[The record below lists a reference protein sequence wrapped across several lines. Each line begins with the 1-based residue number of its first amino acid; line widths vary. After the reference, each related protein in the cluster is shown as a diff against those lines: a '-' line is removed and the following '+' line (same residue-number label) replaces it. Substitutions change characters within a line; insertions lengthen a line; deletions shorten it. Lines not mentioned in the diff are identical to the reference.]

1 MKINVLE
8 ALQNAG
14 SDYVSGEQL
23 SEQLGVSRTM
33 VWKIINQL
41 KSEGYEIESSSRKGY
56 RLKAQNERMTQASL
70 SLLFKNENWFE
81 KVIYQEVVDSTNL
94 EAKRIALISEENP
107 ILIVADE
114 QQLGRGR
121 LGRSWHSAKGDGLW
135 MSLLLRPEIEP
146 EASFRLTLIG
156 AVAVAKAI
164 EKVTGLRAGI
174 KWPNDVIV
182 NDKKICGILSEMS
195 AEWQKVNYVVL
206 GIGINVNQSQF
217 PEDIAQKASSL
228 GLESQRHINKLEL
241 LYAFAEAYIYYE
253 KALYSNERLSEL
265 LTVYREKSV
274 TLGKVVKV
282 IGKSERIG
290 KALEIDDKGA
300 LLVAFEDGETAYVN
314 YGEVSVRGIDYYV

>member
-14 SDYVSGEQL
+14 SAYVSGEQL

-33 VWKIINQL
+33 IWKIINQL

-56 RLKAQNERMTQASL
+56 RLKAQNECVTQASL

-81 KVIYQEVVDSTNL
+81 KVVYHEVVDSTNL
-94 EAKRIALISEENP
+94 EAKRVAMTTEENP

-121 LGRSWHSAKGDGLW
+121 LGRSWHSSKGDGLW

-164 EKVTGLRAGI
+164 EKVTGLKAGI

-195 AEWQKVNYVVL
+195 AEWQKVNYIVL
-206 GIGINVNQSQF
+206 GIGINVNQTQF

-228 GLESQRHINKLEL
+228 RLESQGPVNKLDL
-241 LYAFAEAYIYYE
+241 LHAFAETYIYYE
-253 KALYSNERLSEL
+253 QALYSEKRLAEL
-265 LTVYREKSV
+265 LEVYREKSV
-274 TLGKVVKV
+274 TLGKIVKV

-300 LLVAFEDGETAYVN
+300 LLVAFEDGETVYVN

>member
-14 SDYVSGEQL
+14 TTYVSGEQL

-33 VWKIINQL
+33 IWKIINQL

-70 SLLFKNENWFE
+70 SLLFKNQDWFK
-81 KVIYQEVVDSTNL
+81 KVVYHEVVDSTNL
-94 EAKRIALISEENP
+94 EAKRLALDTEENP

-135 MSLLLRPEIEP
+135 MSLLIRPEIEP

-156 AVAVAKAI
+156 AVAVVKAI
-164 EKVTGLRAGI
+164 EKVTSLSAGI

-206 GIGINVNQSQF
+206 GIGINVNQGQF
-217 PEDIAQKASSL
+217 PDEIVEKASSL
-228 GLESQRHINKLEL
+228 AIESQGHVNKLDL
-241 LYAFAEAYIYYE
+241 LYAFAEAYMYFE
-253 KALYSNERLSEL
+253 QALYNQERLSEL
-265 LTVYREKSV
+265 LAIYREKSV
-274 TLGKVVKV
+274 TIGKTVKV

-300 LLVAFEDGETAYVN
+300 LLVAFEDGETTYVN